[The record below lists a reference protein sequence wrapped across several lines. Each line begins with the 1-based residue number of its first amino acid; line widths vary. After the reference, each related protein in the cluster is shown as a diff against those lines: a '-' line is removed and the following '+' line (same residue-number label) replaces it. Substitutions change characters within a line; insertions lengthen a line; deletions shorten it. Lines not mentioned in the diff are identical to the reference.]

1 MFDPICLIAAE
12 EVASGA
18 NPVGKAQMAKANVVV
33 LVNVVL

>member
-1 MFDPICLIAAE
+1 MFDQICLIAAE

>member
-1 MFDPICLIAAE
+1 MFDPICLIAAV

-18 NPVGKAQMAKANVVV
+18 NLVGKAQMAKANVVV

>member
-1 MFDPICLIAAE
+1 MFDQICLIAAE

-18 NPVGKAQMAKANVVV
+18 NLVGKAQMAKVNVVV

>member
-1 MFDPICLIAAE
+1 MSDPICLIAAE

-18 NPVGKAQMAKANVVV
+18 NLVGKAQMVKDYVVE